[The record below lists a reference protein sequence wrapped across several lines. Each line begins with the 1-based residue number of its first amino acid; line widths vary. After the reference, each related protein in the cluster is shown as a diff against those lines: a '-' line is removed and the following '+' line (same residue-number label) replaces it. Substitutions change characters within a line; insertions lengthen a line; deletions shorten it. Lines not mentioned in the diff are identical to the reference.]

1 MEKRTLGRTDL
12 TVSRLSLGGLFISS
26 VGGEFQQARRA
37 ILRAAELGMNY
48 VDTAPGYANSEE
60 VLGRVLPDVKQPL
73 YVSTKLGGR
82 PRPFDP
88 KNKDQLRWS
97 LEESLRLLGRDYVDI
112 LFIHEPDRPQ
122 YYDWFEDWD
131 RFHGPV
137 CDLLEE
143 VKEQGLIRYSGL
155 GGTTA
160 YVMAHI
166 IEKGNYDV
174 LLTAFNYSLLW
185 REAELAVIPAARQK
199 GMGIVAG
206 SPLQQGWLAR
216 RFDDQVRRNPPAWL
230 SPVRREQFRRLY
242 DCVDG
247 LGLSLPEVALR
258 FVLSHPD
265 IDTVLTGARSVR
277 EVEENVRAAEA
288 GPLPAEVLAQLDD
301 IARMAPFRP
310 FEEPFGCPFL
320 RKDYRGP
327 GLPSN

>member
-26 VGGEFQQARRA
+26 VGGEFEEARRA
-37 ILRAAELGMNY
+37 ILRAVELGMNY
-48 VDTAPGYANSEE
+48 VDTAPSYANSEE
-60 VLGRVLPDVKQPL
+60 VLGRVLPQVEGPL

-88 KNKDQLRWS
+88 RNKDQLRWS
-97 LEESLRLLGRDYVDI
+97 LQESLRLLGRDHVDI

-122 YYDWFEDWD
+122 QYDWFEDWD
-131 RFHGPV
+131 SFHGPV

-143 VKEQGLIRYSGL
+143 VKGEGLIRYTGL
-155 GGTTA
+155 GGTTT
-160 YVMAHI
+160 YVMAKI
-166 IEKGNYDV
+166 IEAGNYDV

-185 REAELAVIPAARQK
+185 READLAVIPAAKRK
-199 GMGIVAG
+199 GMGIVTG

-230 SPVRREQFRRLY
+230 SLARREQFCRLY
-242 DCVDG
+242 DCVDK
-247 LGLSLPEVALR
+247 LGLSLPELALR

-265 IDTVLTGARSVR
+265 IDAVLTGARSVR
-277 EVEENVRAAEA
+277 EVEENVAAAEA
-288 GPLPAEVLAQLDD
+288 GPLPSQVLAELDD

-310 FEEPFGCPFL
+310 FEEPFGCPFG
-320 RKDYRGP
+320 RRDYRGP